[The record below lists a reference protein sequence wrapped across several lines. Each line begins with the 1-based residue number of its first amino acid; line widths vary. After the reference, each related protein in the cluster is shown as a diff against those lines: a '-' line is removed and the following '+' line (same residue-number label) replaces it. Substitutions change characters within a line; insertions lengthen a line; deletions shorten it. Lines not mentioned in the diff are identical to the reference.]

1 MKFSVELRGIC
12 VVWVGALTGCAAMTP
27 RRPQAHAAAPTTAAI
42 TAPMEDALPWSPLN
56 AETFARARAE
66 GRIVL
71 IDGSAEWC
79 HWCHVMDATTYRDPE
94 VRKLLAERFLPVKVD
109 IDSRPDFEE
118 RYHDWGWPATV
129 LMTPY
134 AEEIGKFKGYM
145 PPAQFLDVLRAAASA
160 PAPAPAIE
168 GAGKAT
174 AMQPGPW
181 TEGQLAEV
189 GVRAQKQL
197 DALWDE
203 KQGSWGDE
211 QKVPLYWDNAWTLA
225 EARRGD
231 ARARKRALFTLAQQR
246 SIVDPVWGGICQYS
260 TDGDWLHPHFE
271 KLAAYQAGAIDN
283 YATAYDLT
291 GDAAWLGTAQQ
302 VRSFVD
308 RFLTGPDGG
317 FYTTMDADLN
327 AHDPAK
333 PFVSGH
339 DYYAKDDAA
348 RRALGIP
355 RVDTHEYGRENG
367 LLVAAYAT
375 LGQLGHDPAA
385 IAAAERAA
393 RAILASHATKLG
405 GITHDADGDATVLYL
420 ADNAAFGLGLTR
432 LYEATRSPVYLE
444 AAERIA
450 GFLLQELQD
459 PSGGFLA
466 STPDPTAVG
475 VLAARRR
482 PFEDNVMA
490 IRFLARLSRVAPAD
504 AYKLAIGKAL
514 AVVGT
519 REAIEDRGRMLGDLL
534 LALDESKYLR

>member
-1 MKFSVELRGIC
+1 MKLSAGIG
-12 VVWVGALTGCAAMTP
+12 VVGLTALVGCAALTP
-27 RRPQAHAAAPTTAAI
+27 RRPQAHASPDPAVGIAAPMNDGQGA
-42 TAPMEDALPWSPLN
+42 MPWAELN

-79 HWCHVMDATTYRDPE
+79 HWCHVMDATTYRDAE
-94 VRKLLAERFLPVKVD
+94 VRKLLSERFLPVKVD
-109 IDSRPDFEE
+109 IDARPDFEE

-145 PPAQFLDVLRAAASA
+145 PPAKFLEVLRAAASA
-160 PAPAPAIE
+160 PQPERPPEAT
-168 GAGKAT
+168 GKAT

-181 TEGQLAEV
+181 TEGQLADA
-189 GVRAQKQL
+189 GARAQRQL
-197 DALWDE
+197 DALWDD

-211 QKVPLYWDNAWTLA
+211 QKVPLYWDNAWALA
-225 EARRGD
+225 QARRGD
-231 ARARKRALFTLAQQR
+231 AVAKKHALFTLAQQR
-246 SIVDPVWGGICQYS
+246 KIIDPIWGGICQYS

-283 YATAYDLT
+283 YATAFDLT

-302 VRSFVD
+302 VRGFVD

-327 AHDPAK
+327 AHDPSK

-339 DYYAKDDAA
+339 DYYAKDDAG

-375 LGQLGHDPAA
+375 LGQVGHDPTAV
-385 IAAAERAA
+385 AAAERAA
-393 RAILASHATKLG
+393 ARILATHATKLG
-405 GITHDADGDATVLYL
+405 GITHDGDGDSAVLYL
-420 ADNAAFGLGLTR
+420 ADNAAFGFGLTR
-432 LYEATRSPVYLE
+432 LYEATKSPAYLE

-450 GFLLQELQD
+450 AFLLQELQD

-482 PFEDNVMA
+482 PFEENVMA
-490 IRFLARLSRVAPAD
+490 IRFLARLSRFAPSD
-504 AYKLAIGKAL
+504 AYKVAIGKAL
-514 AVVGT
+514 AVVAT